1 MIKNRSSYSINNVIR
16 FKAFFDHIIENRE
29 SYFVAADRTGLTPAT
44 LQQKISD
51 ALLYLCQEYDLIVQE
66 EQIPSEDIKKHSQL
80 EYLALKGMV
89 SFKIVYKPTPGIDIV
104 LKKLRGAKSSYKEEK
119 KTIEAPKEVD
129 PNWKEEVMT
138 FVETNKGMI
147 NIEDLD
153 LSPEDIQWVH
163 NVLGAINCEY
173 NVTQNEIVAA
183 KN

>member
-16 FKAFFDHIIENRE
+16 FKSFFDHVIENRE
-29 SYFVAADRTGLTPAT
+29 SYFVAADRTGLSPAT

-66 EQIPSEDIKKHSQL
+66 EQIPPEDIKRHSQL

-89 SFKIVYKPTPGIDIV
+89 SFKIVYKPTPGINIV
-104 LKKLRGAKSSYKEEK
+104 LKRLRGAKTSYKEE
-119 KTIEAPKEVD
+119 IRHEVEVPKD
-129 PNWKEEVMT
+129 SNWKEEVT
-138 FVETNKGMI
+138 SFIETSKGMLNI
-147 NIEDLD
+147 NNLD
-153 LSPEDIQWVH
+153 LQPEDIQWVH